1 LQRKSQIEGFGPLY
15 PIALNE
21 INGVENEVGK
31 QLNNRVEF
39 KIQGK
44 GELGVEIDYMLP
56 IVSKFQ
62 SDQRGAQLTKNQN
75 GLVYKI
81 DIANTTQMFDDEVL
95 DQLPDPK
102 VGKIMTEN
110 QYTYSIGSFRTYQT
124 AKEFRKELVKFDLI
138 DTKIQPYINGEKMK
152 KNKSLL
158 YLEQYPDLQYFFEEE

>member
-1 LQRKSQIEGFGPLY
+1 
-15 PIALNE
+15 
-21 INGVENEVGK
+21 
-31 QLNNRVEF
+31 LNNRVEF

-44 GELGVEIDYMLP
+44 GELGIEVDYMLP

-62 SDQRGAQLTKNQN
+62 ADQRGSQLTENQN

-102 VGKIMTEN
+102 VGKLMTEN
-110 QYTYSIGSFRTYQT
+110 KYTYSIGSFQTYQT
-124 AKEFRKELVKFDLI
+124 ATEFKKELVKLSLM
-138 DTKIQPYINGEKMK
+138 DTKIQPYIDGEKMK

-158 YLEQYPDLQYFFEEE
+158 YLEKYPDLQYFFESE